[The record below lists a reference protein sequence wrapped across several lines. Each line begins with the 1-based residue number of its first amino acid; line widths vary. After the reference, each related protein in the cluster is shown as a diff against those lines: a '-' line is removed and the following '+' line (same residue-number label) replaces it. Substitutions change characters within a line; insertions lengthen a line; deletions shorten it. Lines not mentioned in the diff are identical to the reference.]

1 MARKSNHKKKPRPP
15 LVLATIGKKTI
26 ARQVPEP
33 LSGIPWKARIAACC
47 GLGVILA
54 LFVWVEHTLDTLEAG
69 LKPIHHTSN
78 PRLQAINEQM
88 ESLHGRFSLLLAESV
103 EMKLKALSKDMET
116 GRLDPDDARLFNEL
130 EKELLLLEQ
139 YSNNGAADPLESSK
153 LEHPRF
159 NAIAPIPAPT
169 SAVTSDQELS
179 QQISRLRNFV
189 YFSLSALAI
198 GLLVL
203 VGRWFKPHR
212 SLPDHTPQKTI
223 ACLPKPDNHTV

>member
-1 MARKSNHKKKPRPP
+1 MARKSNHKKNPRPP
-15 LVLATIGKKTI
+15 LVLATTNPKTV
-26 ARQVPEP
+26 AHAVSEP
-33 LSGIPWKARIAACC
+33 CSKVSWKARLAACC
-47 GLGVILA
+47 GLGIILT
-54 LFVWVEHTLDTLEAG
+54 LFVWGEHTLDTLEAG
-69 LKPIHHTSN
+69 LKPIHHSSN

-103 EMKLKALSKDMET
+103 EMKLKALSRDMES

-139 YSNNGAADPLESSK
+139 YSNNGAADPLEASK

-159 NAIAPIPAPT
+159 NAITPISTPT
-169 SAVTSDQELS
+169 ETVVPEQELS
-179 QQISRLRNFV
+179 LQISRLRTLV

-203 VGRWFKPHR
+203 IGRWFKPNR
-212 SLPDHTPQKTI
+212 SLPDHTPPK
-223 ACLPKPDNHTV
+223 AMDCLPKPDNHTV